1 MLPDPL
7 HPAVVHFP
15 IVLMTFL
22 PLAALGALWA
32 LRRGVSPFRAWIV
45 PSVMAG
51 VLSLSAWA
59 ALQTGEAGEERAEDV
74 VGEQVLSAH
83 EEAAE
88 RFLAMS
94 GIVFVIAA
102 AGLLRG
108 APGRAARAVATVG
121 TLALLVAGYQVGHS
135 GGRVAYGTPGAP
147 GVAQVGAGGGE
158 GGEGGE
164 GREGGGQ
171 EQGGERDDD

>member
-32 LRRGVSPFRAWIV
+32 LRRGGSPFRAWIV

-102 AGLLRG
+102 AGLYVL
-108 APGRAARAVATVG
+108 RAAWKTCFTSAAETG
-121 TLALLVAGYQVGHS
+121 C
-135 GGRVAYGTPGAP
+135 
-147 GVAQVGAGGGE
+147 GAGCGKCAAPASE
-158 GGEGGE
+158 PKSNPD
-164 GREGGGQ
+164 GRFPLPQ
-171 EQGGERDDD
+171 L